1 MFLVVSGATL
11 SRGSRRPKASLNCFH
26 GLSNALAELLLEIFR
41 FFGGMARNKD
51 LQRRH
56 ARPWVAHGNALGQV
70 WIGHG
75 SGMDQGMD
83 RNPMIFWKILVLQ
96 DLHCNSMNLGKTTG
110 LSQTNKA
117 GTVCRVT
124 GSKPRK
130 PQKTLKGLQ
139 TLPRDHTHHLP
150 GHDMR
155 AASVFKH

>member
-1 MFLVVSGATL
+1 MSNHVFCVLIFPKIIKSDTWIFADILVVSGQNT
-11 SRGSRRPKASLNCFH
+11 
-26 GLSNALAELLLEIFR
+26 LLLEIFR
-41 FFGGMARNKD
+41 FFGGMARNKG
-51 LQRRH
+51 LQCRH
-56 ARPWVAHGNALGQV
+56 ARPWVAHGNAWGQV

-83 RNPMIFWKILVLQ
+83 RNPMTFCKILVLQ

-130 PQKTLKGLQ
+130 PQK
-139 TLPRDHTHHLP
+139 H
-150 GHDMR
+150 
-155 AASVFKH
+155 